1 MKVKKRPVVL
11 LLSKSGGGKDTQ
23 GDVLVKE
30 HGFEMIN
37 SGAILRSLRELLPKL
52 KKGSIDWYE
61 VTEIQ
66 KIINAGKFIPTLPMA
81 CQWKAPLMDFVRNPK
96 KIKGIVFTGSPRKLA
111 EAWLIHE
118 FFKNW
123 PDAAEH
129 FALYPLEIKLSDKEA
144 FYRLSNR
151 KQCGK
156 CGKIFSAE
164 ELKTI
169 KRCGKCGGKLIK
181 RKDDS
186 PEGIKSRLQEFRD
199 YVIPVLDYFKKEK
212 ILKSISGEQS
222 IKKVHKNLARAIS
235 L

>member
-1 MKVKKRPVVL
+1 MKVKKPVVL

-23 GDVLVKE
+23 AEILIKE

-37 SGAILRSLRELLPKL
+37 SGAILRGLRELLPKL
-52 KKGSIDWYE
+52 KKGSIEWYE

-111 EAWLIHE
+111 EAWLIRE

-123 PDAAEH
+123 PDAAER
-129 FALYPLEIKLSDKEA
+129 FALYPVEIKLSDKEA
-144 FYRLSNR
+144 LYRLSHR
-151 KQCGK
+151 KQCEK

-164 ELKTI
+164 ELK
-169 KRCGKCGGKLIK
+169 KVKKCDKCGGELIK

-186 PEGIKSRLQEFRD
+186 REGIRSRLREFRD
-199 YVIPVLDYFKKEK
+199 YVVPVLDYFRKEK
-212 ILKSISGEQS
+212 ILKGISGEKS
-222 IKKVHKNLARAIS
+222 IEKVHKDLARAIG